1 MLALAGGGRDRLS
14 RFGGAPMPAPP
25 LDQRERIGSP
35 PRRLLDRWRA
45 AFAADELEAIDREP
59 EIIRNRLIFS
69 LLILGYVTLFV
80 PGHTR
85 ATALVAY
92 IYAALGL
99 VVFAD
104 RKLRPARSTG
114 RRLFAMGLDI
124 GALSVELHIGG
135 AELAVLYPIYLWI
148 IFGNGFR
155 YGVAH
160 LFAATAIGFLGF
172 AAVVATTPA
181 WQAELAMSLGLLG
194 GQVILPI
201 YASTLIRK
209 LSEAKRE
216 AEKANQAK
224 SLFLASVSHELRTPL
239 NAIIGMA
246 HLLADTSIN
255 AEQRDMVRTVRAAAT
270 SLLGLINGLLDFS
283 RIEAGRMPVNLADF
297 ALLDLLTEIRGLV
310 TAQARSKALEL
321 ALHVTA
327 RTPLALRGD
336 RRHLHEILL
345 NLVGNAVKF
354 TAEGGVV
361 LGVDA
366 AEVGPGRARLT
377 FEVTDTGIGIAP
389 EARQRIFESFTQADS
404 SIVDRFGGTGLGL
417 AICKRLVGLLGG
429 EIGVDSAIGVGSTF
443 WFTVPVEVRAE
454 PATPLSGVHIGL
466 LGLGPHRAAIEQAL
480 AGEGASIVPAE
491 TMAEALR
498 QAGAARTHGAGCV
511 VLVAPRALPGGEEA
525 LAPGLFAAQTALSV
539 PLVRVGETRPA
550 GLPALAERRRFVSAL
565 PLPID
570 ATGLRRVLSIALTG
584 ANGGAPSSPS
594 ELAEAADAPGPGRP
608 LTVLLADDNRTNQ
621 KVIAKILERAG
632 HRVHLAD
639 NGEMALDALEAEP
652 FDVVLM
658 DVNMPVMSGIE
669 ATKLYRFT
677 ALDQPRV
684 PIVALTADAT
694 PDAAKRC
701 ADAGMDA
708 CLTKPIEPAVLLATI
723 AALAGGE
730 TAPAPAGEVR
740 EIASH
745 PRFRPAAHGPIDER
759 MLKDLETLGGSAFL
773 ADLIDQFLA
782 DAEALLGEM
791 AAAVAAGDVQ
801 QFRSE
806 AHALRSC
813 AANIGAKALFELC
826 LGWRMIRAQELA
838 SDGAEHMRRLRAE
851 FERIR
856 AALLRH
862 RAGLQVVGGQR

>member
-1 MLALAGGGRDRLS
+1 MMS
-14 RFGGAPMPAPP
+14 
-25 LDQRERIGSP
+25 
-35 PRRLLDRWRA
+35 A

-104 RKLRPARSTG
+104 RKLRPVRSTG

-160 LFAATAIGFLGF
+160 LFAATTIGFIGF
-172 AAVVATTPA
+172 AAVVATTPV
-181 WQAELAMSLGLLG
+181 WQGALAVSLGLLG
-194 GQVILPI
+194 GQVVLPV

-283 RIEAGRMPVNLADF
+283 RIEAGRMPVNVVDF
-297 ALLDLLTEIRGLV
+297 PLLDLLAEIRGLV
-310 TAQARSKALEL
+310 TAQARSKQLDV

-345 NLVGNAVKF
+345 NLAGNAVKF
-354 TAEGGVV
+354 TAEGGIVV
-361 LGVDA
+361 AVDA
-366 AEVGPGRARLT
+366 VEAGPGRARLT

-389 EARQRIFESFTQADS
+389 EARERIFESFTQADS

-429 EIGVDSAIGVGSTF
+429 EIGLDSAIGVGSTF
-443 WFTVPVEVRAE
+443 WFTVPFEVLAE
-454 PATPLSGVHIGL
+454 PDTALAGMHIGL
-466 LGLGPHRAAIEQAL
+466 LGVGPQRAAIEQAL
-480 AGEGASIVPAE
+480 AGEGASIEPAE

-498 QAGAARTHGAGCV
+498 QAEAARMRGAGCV
-511 VLVAPRALPGGEEA
+511 VMVAPQGLPGGEEA
-525 LAPGLFAAQTALSV
+525 PAPGLFAAQAALAV

-565 PLPID
+565 PLPVD
-570 ATGLRRVLSIALTG
+570 ATSLRRVLSIALAG
-584 ANGGAPSSPS
+584 ANGGASLSPPGV
-594 ELAEAADAPGPGRP
+594 AEDPPEPGRQ
-608 LTVLLADDNRTNQ
+608 LSVLVADDNRTNQ
-621 KVIAKILERAG
+621 KVTAKILERAG
-632 HRVHLAD
+632 HRVHLVD

-694 PDAAKRC
+694 PEAAKRC

-723 AALAGGE
+723 ASLAGGE
-730 TAPAPAGEVR
+730 AAPPPGGEVR

-745 PRFRPAAHGPIDER
+745 PRFRPAAPGPIDER
-759 MLKDLETLGGSAFL
+759 MLKDLEALGGSAFL
-773 ADLIDQFLA
+773 ADLIDQFLV

-826 LGWRMIRAQELA
+826 LAWRMIRAQELA
-838 SDGAEHMRRLRAE
+838 ADGADHMRRLRAE

-856 AALLRH
+856 TALLRH
-862 RAGLQVVGGQR
+862 RAGLQLVGQR